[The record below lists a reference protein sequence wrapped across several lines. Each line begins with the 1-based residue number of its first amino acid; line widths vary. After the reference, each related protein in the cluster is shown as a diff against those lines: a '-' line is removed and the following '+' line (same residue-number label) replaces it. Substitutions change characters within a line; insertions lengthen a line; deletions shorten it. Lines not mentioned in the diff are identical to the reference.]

1 MVAPSWSLSII
12 HEDVRN
18 LAEQRLKE
26 MGLTVTYGDHVY
38 ECDLFRSA
46 SVQSR
51 VEDIH
56 KAFLDPDVKGILTV
70 IGGWNSNQLLQ
81 YLDWDLIRT
90 HPKVF
95 CGFSDIDALNNAIFA
110 RTGMVTY
117 SGPIFIFFG
126 QKLHF
131 DHTKEYFMKAV
142 MAEGPFFL
150 EPSTWWSDDD
160 WAADQEKR
168 EVLEPRIYRNSAR
181 RGHWHINKFKL
192 YTLSFQGT
200 DYLPPLTDT
209 VLLLRKQ
216 NFQIH
221 PNSIEIFSL
230 SSTKRI

>member
-1 MVAPSWSLSII
+1 MQVERYIPKKLQQGDTVCVVAPSWSLSII

-95 CGFSDIDALNNAIFA
+95 VVS
-110 RTGMVTY
+110 
-117 SGPIFIFFG
+117 PILMRLIMRYLQG
-126 QKLHF
+126 Q
-131 DHTKEYFMKAV
+131 V
-142 MAEGPFFL
+142 
-150 EPSTWWSDDD
+150 W
-160 WAADQEKR
+160 
-168 EVLEPRIYRNSAR
+168 
-181 RGHWHINKFKL
+181 
-192 YTLSFQGT
+192 
-200 DYLPPLTDT
+200 
-209 VLLLRKQ
+209 
-216 NFQIH
+216 
-221 PNSIEIFSL
+221 
-230 SSTKRI
+230 